1 MHKATLHIS
10 TLVATAALFTG
21 CVQVKTEP
29 IDINLNI
36 SGELRLKIDQ
46 QLDTFFDD
54 LDAAS
59 TTLTAN

>member
-1 MHKATLHIS
+1 MQKAFTLIS
-10 TLVATAALFTG
+10 SLIATAALFTG

-46 QLDTFFDD
+46 QLDNFFDE
-54 LDAAS
+54 LDDASATLAAD
-59 TTLTAN
+59 